1 MIQYGKHIIEEDDID
16 SVISVLKSQFLTQ
29 GPVVGSFEA
38 AVATYCGAKFAI
50 SSNSATSSLHLAML
64 ALDISSKDLI
74 WTSAIT
80 FVATSNAALYCGA
93 KVDFLDI
100 DKETFNLDVKAL
112 ARKLEIAEASSSL
125 PTLLV
130 VVHLGGAPVDM
141 EKIDRLSERYGF
153 EVIEDASHAI
163 GGSYESEKIGS
174 CKWSKMCIFSFHPV
188 KIITAGEGGVI
199 TTNDFELSAKVRTLR
214 THGIEPN
221 QSADDKNEEL
231 WNYYQ
236 TGLGFNYRMTEIHA
250 ALGLSQVSKI
260 DRFVKVR
267 NEIANYYKEEF
278 ESLPVSVQSVPS
290 GSYSSY
296 HLFILRFDV
305 VSLKKT
311 KKAIYYE
318 YQEQGI
324 NVNFHY
330 IPVYRHPYYESLGFK
345 KGYCQESERYFLD
358 ALSIPLHPGL
368 SSSDVEF
375 VAENTKKIVG

>member
-1 MIQYGKHIIEEDDID
+1 
-16 SVISVLKSQFLTQ
+16 
-29 GPVVGSFEA
+29 
-38 AVATYCGAKFAI
+38 
-50 SSNSATSSLHLAML
+50 L

-74 WTSAIT
+74 WTSAVT
-80 FVATSNAALYCGA
+80 FVATSNSALYCGA

-100 DKETFNLDVKAL
+100 DKETFNLDIEAL
-112 ARKLEIAEASSSL
+112 SRKLEIAEANSSL

-130 VVHLGGAPVDM
+130 VVHLGGTPVDM
-141 EKIDRLSERYGF
+141 EKVNKLSKRYGF
-153 EVIEDASHAI
+153 EVVEDASHAI
-163 GGSYESEKIGS
+163 GGSCKSEKIGS
-174 CKWSKMCIFSFHPV
+174 CRWSKMCIFSFHPV

-199 TTNDFELSAKVRTLR
+199 TTNDFELSAKVRSLR
-214 THGIEPN
+214 THGIVPN
-221 QSADDKNEEL
+221 QNADVENEEL
-231 WNYYQ
+231 WNYSQ
-236 TGLGFNYRMTEIHA
+236 IGLGFNYRMTEIHA

-267 NEIANYYKEEF
+267 NEIAHYYKQEF
-278 ESLPVSVQSVPS
+278 ESLPVSVQSVPA

-305 VSLKKT
+305 ASLKKT

-330 IPVYRHPYYESLGFK
+330 IPVYRHPYYEALGFK
-345 KGYCQESERYFLD
+345 KGYCPESERYFLD
-358 ALSIPLHPGL
+358 AVSLPLHPGL

-375 VAENTKKIVG
+375 VAETTKKIVG